1 MAALRFAPP
10 LTQVLATTNNARQQC
25 CFSDSFAGVRV
36 VVFRVVNG
44 RSFSWEISMRLADS
58 CYSEWGYLAP
68 SRSSTWKM
76 RLFIFA
82 AAIAASA
89 SGAVC
94 CSLVYRPVAEASI
107 AERTLTPAADPSA
120 GAEEMTAMSQ
130 ARLRIDSCSPADP
143 VPVEDSGA
151 LAPAG
156 GAPRTRGRPDCP
168 NRAGADDP
176 SPASPAANVRITTVD
191 TPVVSASR
199 NERAST
205 SMASA
210 VPDARLWRAPT
221 KRTRAVVRT
230 APRYGS
236 YAAAGYQAWYGARE
250 RGSYGLQ
257 SKYGSYTNQQYQ

>member
-1 MAALRFAPP
+1 
-10 LTQVLATTNNARQQC
+10 
-25 CFSDSFAGVRV
+25 
-36 VVFRVVNG
+36 
-44 RSFSWEISMRLADS
+44 MRLTDI
-58 CYSEWGYLAP
+58 CHPEWGYLAP

-82 AAIAASA
+82 AAIGASA

-120 GAEEMTAMSQ
+120 GAEKTTAMSH
-130 ARLRIDSCSPADP
+130 ARLRIDTCSPADP
-143 VPVEDSGA
+143 GRVEDAGA

-156 GAPRTRGRPDCP
+156 GAPRTRAQPDCP

-176 SPASPAANVRITTVD
+176 SPASAAPNVRITTAD
-191 TPVVSASR
+191 APAVSASR

-205 SMASA
+205 STASA
-210 VPDARLWRAPT
+210 LPGARGWRAPT
-221 KRTRAVVRT
+221 KGTRAVVRT

-236 YAAAGYQAWYGARE
+236 YAAAGYQPWYGARE

-257 SKYGSYTNQQYQ
+257 SRYGSYSNQEYQ